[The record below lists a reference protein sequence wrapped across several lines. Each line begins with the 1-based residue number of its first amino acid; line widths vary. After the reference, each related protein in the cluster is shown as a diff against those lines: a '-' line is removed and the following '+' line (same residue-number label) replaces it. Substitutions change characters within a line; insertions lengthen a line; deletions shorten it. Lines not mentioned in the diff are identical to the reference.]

1 VREQAIEDRSRGWD
15 VAEEN
20 APVLGRSI

>member
-1 VREQAIEDRSRGWD
+1 VREKAIEDRSRGWD